1 MSQEIITGKEV
12 EHDEPSTKSLSD
24 FQINTPGSSP
34 KRNLRPVSP
43 HKNGNATVG
52 RLSFLQSD
60 NIDEHFEHIHG
71 SHEEIMKYL
80 QLLEAQTQQ
89 TQEDIDQL
97 FDRLK
102 NNNQNL
108 TKLLSSIADYSRE
121 VTEEGNA
128 TKTDVGKILNALK
141 DLRDTQDPEKMTRH
155 FNTKQEEVLRELR
168 LFMEKSQ
175 NSEATK
181 RASENQVHLLNK
193 LLAIETQ
200 LSGLKVQN
208 TFGEFRSRVES
219 LAQENSKQVNAK
231 LAEVLQ
237 SLEKLNLTEKS
248 QKSEDLLNG
257 LVIKFSNQMDQ
268 SMARFE
274 SLLQSQ
280 SKTIENFAVQNVLA
294 PSHSGDDW
302 EQKQT
307 ELQKDYDNLSNKYK
321 NLESSYTD
329 LETRYA
335 KLQYYYDAKLQLF
348 SDLESKFVKLGED
361 SKELH
366 DSISNFDATKYD
378 KVQELHSNKVRDLRN
393 VTPLQRNT
401 RIISMPSQNSF
412 TRDNISNNSDIEE

>member
-1 MSQEIITGKEV
+1 M
-12 EHDEPSTKSLSD
+12 
-24 FQINTPGSSP
+24 
-34 KRNLRPVSP
+34 
-43 HKNGNATVG
+43 
-52 RLSFLQSD
+52 
-60 NIDEHFEHIHG
+60 
-71 SHEEIMKYL
+71 
-80 QLLEAQTQQ
+80 
-89 TQEDIDQL
+89 
-97 FDRLK
+97 
-102 NNNQNL
+102 
-108 TKLLSSIADYSRE
+108 
-121 VTEEGNA
+121 
-128 TKTDVGKILNALK
+128 GKILNALK

-181 RASENQVHLLNK
+181 RASENQEHLLNK

-237 SLEKLNLTEKS
+237 SLEQLNLTEKS